1 MMDMLILIIVYSETR
16 CVRTR
21 LSTSTLS
28 CCCVRT
34 VTRVSIQISLHKRM
48 IDDEKGKE
56 KKEER
61 RKEGERH

>member
-1 MMDMLILIIVYSETR
+1 MMGVVILIIVYSETR
-16 CVRTR
+16 FVRTG
-21 LSTSTLS
+21 LSTSTLLR
-28 CCCVRT
+28 CCVYT

-61 RKEGERH
+61 RKEGEKQ